1 MVVKVNL
8 SSQTYEWRE
17 RIEEGRVRIV
27 RAAWDTRCW
36 NFVQTYKDEPDWT
49 PIVSPTLEDYESL
62 RDFLWRKYQRKRL
75 AYRFIELLDK
85 KIAEIKAAD
94 S

>member
-1 MVVKVNL
+1 MDVQVNL
-8 SSQTYEWRE
+8 PSQTYEWRE

-27 RAAWDTRCW
+27 RAGWDTRRW

-49 PIVSPTLEDYESL
+49 PILSPTLGDYESL

-75 AYRFIELLDK
+75 SHRFIEQIDK
-85 KIAEIKAAD
+85 QIAELKDAN